1 MDNREISIKSKGR
14 TAFDLA
20 FQLMFDNAA
29 GGKATHY
36 QELPGKGLV
45 FFWSESSKASK
56 LPYKMDWKAASD
68 LAWGWLSEQPD
79 SAYEGKIDFDG
90 SLGKGSHVYNEAWGR
105 IEGTSYGFLAVKPMW
120 AWFGK

>member
-14 TAFDLA
+14 SAFDLA

-36 QELPGKGLV
+36 QEVHGKG
-45 FFWSESSKASK
+45 F
-56 LPYKMDWKAASD
+56 
-68 LAWGWLSEQPD
+68 
-79 SAYEGKIDFDG
+79 
-90 SLGKGSHVYNEAWGR
+90 HVYNEAWGR